1 MAWRIEFTESAEK
14 QLARLDNKAQAD
26 IIRYLESRLA
36 TDDDPRRLG
45 TPLRK
50 EMSGL
55 WKYRVGDYRVVCDI
69 QGEKV
74 LILVLRVGHRRKV
87 YGGH

>member
-1 MAWRIEFTESAEK
+1 LAWRIEFTESAEK